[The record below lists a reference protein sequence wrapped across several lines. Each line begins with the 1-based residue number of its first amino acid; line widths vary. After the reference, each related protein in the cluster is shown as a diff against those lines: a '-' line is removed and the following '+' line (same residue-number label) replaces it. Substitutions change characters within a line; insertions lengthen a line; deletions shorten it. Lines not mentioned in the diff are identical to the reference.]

1 MGKLF
6 DVLLVFSSIPEL
18 LTKLPITLE
27 LAVVSM
33 LIGLGLGL
41 VMAIIK
47 MKKIR
52 VLTQITN
59 LLISLLRGTP
69 VIVQLYVAFFG
80 IPMMFKAINQ
90 QFGTNLAVANISGF
104 VYAMIA
110 LGLNQ
115 SGFMAEI
122 IRSALQSVD
131 PGQIEAAHALGMTYP
146 QTLRRIILP
155 EAFEVAL
162 PTLGNSFISIIKGT
176 SLAFT
181 CAVVEITAQGQ
192 IIGGRTYRYFEV
204 YVSLAI
210 IYWLVTLVLDD
221 ISLEIRQGDVVGI
234 IGPSGTGKST
244 LLRCV
249 NRLETPEKGT
259 VTIGDKVIGLSERKP
274 KELLYLR
281 QNTGMVFQRFNLFE
295 KKTALE
301 NVMEGLIVVK
311 KMKKDEARAIA
322 LEELKL
328 VGMEKWANHYPK
340 HMSGGQQQ
348 RVALARA
355 LAMKPQILLLDEPTS
370 ALDPELVGE
379 VLDVIKKVAAQGYT
393 MLLVSHEMNFI
404 RHVSN
409 RVIFLDKGHVVE
421 DGTPKEVF
429 EHPQNQR
436 TREFFSKMH
445 IMAQPEYVI

>member
-1 MGKLF
+1 MIDEKRIADF
-6 DVLLVFSSIPEL
+6 FAELVSIDSPSLEEREMAD
-18 LTKLPITLE
+18 TLK
-27 LAVVSM
+27 
-33 LIGLGLGL
+33 
-41 VMAIIK
+41 IK
-47 MKKIR
+47 
-52 VLTQITN
+52 
-59 LLISLLRGTP
+59 
-69 VIVQLYVAFFG
+69 F
-80 IPMMFKAINQ
+80 
-90 QFGTNLAVANISGF
+90 
-104 VYAMIA
+104 
-110 LGLNQ
+110 
-115 SGFMAEI
+115 AEI
-122 IRSALQSVD
+122 GV
-131 PGQIEAAHALGMTYP
+131 T
-146 QTLRRIILP
+146 
-155 EAFEVAL
+155 
-162 PTLGNSFISIIKGT
+162 
-176 SLAFT
+176 FT
-181 CAVVEITAQGQ
+181 
-192 IIGGRTYRYFEV
+192 
-204 YVSLAI
+204 
-210 IYWLVTLVLDD
+210 
-221 ISLEIRQGDVVGI
+221 
-234 IGPSGTGKST
+234 
-244 LLRCV
+244 
-249 NRLETPEKGT
+249 
-259 VTIGDKVIGLSERKP
+259 
-274 KELLYLR
+274 
-281 QNTGMVFQRFNLFE
+281 E